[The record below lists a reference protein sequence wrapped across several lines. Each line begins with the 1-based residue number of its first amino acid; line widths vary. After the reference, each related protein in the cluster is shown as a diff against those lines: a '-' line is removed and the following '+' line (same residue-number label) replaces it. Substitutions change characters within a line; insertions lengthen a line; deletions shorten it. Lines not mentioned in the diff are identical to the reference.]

1 MVKGL
6 YTAHTGMVNEMKRLD
21 ILANNLAN
29 ADTTA
34 YKKEGTTSRTFAD
47 EMSLRIKDSSN
58 MGIPKKLGDITYGVH
73 LGQVYTDYSTGNFKV
88 TDNTTDFAI
97 EGNGFFAVAFTDK
110 QGNTSVKYTRDG
122 AFTVNKEGYLVT
134 KDGDYVL
141 NATGAMNG
149 DPGQNN
155 YIRLDPNASITVNKL
170 GYVMQNNQI
179 VGTIGMVDYYGSGV
193 VTVLIFYLC
202 RQIPYGW
209 IGEVAGLAFLN
220 CKLLG
225 GMTIPLTLGS
235 WTLEFPEQGLALLAL
250 IPIWLYNGRQGVHNK
265 AIQYACYLFYPAHM
279 LILALLRMY
288 L

>member
-97 EGNGFFAVAFTDK
+97 EGRLFCRGIHGQA
-110 QGNTSVKYTRDG
+110 GKYFREVY
-122 AFTVNKEGYLVT
+122 A
-134 KDGDYVL
+134 
-141 NATGAMNG
+141 
-149 DPGQNN
+149 
-155 YIRLDPNASITVNKL
+155 
-170 GYVMQNNQI
+170 
-179 VGTIGMVDYYGSGV
+179 
-193 VTVLIFYLC
+193 
-202 RQIPYGW
+202 GW
-209 IGEVAGLAFLN
+209 SLY
-220 CKLLG
+220 CK
-225 GMTIPLTLGS
+225 
-235 WTLEFPEQGLALLAL
+235 
-250 IPIWLYNGRQGVHNK
+250 
-265 AIQYACYLFYPAHM
+265 
-279 LILALLRMY
+279 
-288 L
+288 

>member
-58 MGIPKKLGDITYGVH
+58 MVIPKKLGDITYGVH

-110 QGNTSVKYTRDG
+110 QGNTSVMYSRDG
-122 AFTVNKEGYLVT
+122 AFTVNKEGYLLT

-155 YIRLDPNASITVNKL
+155 YIRLDPNASNTVNKL
-170 GYVMQNNQI
+170 GNVMQNNQI
-179 VGTIGMVDYYGSGV
+179 VGTIGMVDVDYYD
-193 VTVLIFYLC
+193 YLE
-202 RQIPYGW
+202 IYG
-209 IGEVAGLAFLN
+209 ENLYN
-220 CKLLG
+220 LLQG
-225 GMTIPLTLGS
+225 GNRIATDANIEQG
-235 WTLEFPEQGLALLAL
+235 TLETSNVNVVNEMVNM
-250 IPIWLYNGRQGVHNK
+250 IT
-265 AIQYACYLFYPAHM
+265 IQRAYEAGQKVITSIDGTLDRAVNNVGKV
-279 LILALLRMY
+279 
-288 L
+288 

>member
-155 YIRLDPNASITVNKL
+155 YIRLDPNAAITVNKL

-179 VGTIGMVDYYGSGV
+179 VGTIGMVDVDNYDYLEKYGEN
-193 VTVLIFYLC
+193 LY
-202 RQIPYGW
+202 
-209 IGEVAGLAFLN
+209 N
-220 CKLLG
+220 LLPG
-225 GMTIPLTLGS
+225 RNRIATDANIEQG
-235 WTLEFPEQGLALLAL
+235 TLETSNVNVVNEMVNM
-250 IPIWLYNGRQGVHNK
+250 IT
-265 AIQYACYLFYPAHM
+265 IQRAYEAGQKVITSIDGTLDRAVNNVGKV
-279 LILALLRMY
+279 
-288 L
+288 